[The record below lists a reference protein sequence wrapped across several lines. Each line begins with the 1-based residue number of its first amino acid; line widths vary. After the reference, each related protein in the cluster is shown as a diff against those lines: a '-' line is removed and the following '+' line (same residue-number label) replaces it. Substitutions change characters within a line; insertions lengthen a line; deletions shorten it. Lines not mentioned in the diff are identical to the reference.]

1 MTGIFMNETTVV
13 EYGEKQLNE
22 PIMVVG
28 LPGIGLIGKLVAEH
42 LIGELKAE
50 KIMEIFSPCLPPQVN
65 VNPDGTVKLVSNEV
79 YAWKGDGKTSDLLI
93 LVGDYQSVTNEGHY
107 ELAGIYLDIA
117 DKFKVKR
124 IYTLGGYG
132 TGKLIDVPHVLYA
145 TNKPE
150 ILEEIKSYGAIFNEG
165 ELSGGIIG
173 ASGLILGLG
182 ELRGKEAV
190 CFMGETSGYLVDP
203 KSAQAVLAVLCKAL
217 NLTVDTKELEARA
230 QEIEKIITK
239 IKELE
244 QQQQPAPGRKDF
256 TAEDK
261 YIV

>member
-1 MTGIFMNETTVV
+1 MNETTVV
-13 EYGEKQLNE
+13 EYGERALSE
-22 PIMVVG
+22 PVMVVG

-42 LIGELKAE
+42 IISELKAE
-50 KIMEIFSPCLPPQVN
+50 KIMEIFSPSFPPQVN
-65 VNPDGTVKLVSNEV
+65 VNPDGTIKLVSNEI
-79 YAWKGDGKTSDLLI
+79 YACSGNGQTPDLLI
-93 LVGDYQSVTNEGHY
+93 LVGDFQSVTNEGHY

-117 DKFKVKR
+117 ERFKSKR

-145 TNKPE
+145 TNKAD
-150 ILEEIKSYGAIFNEG
+150 IIEEVKSYGAIFNEG

-182 ELRGKEAV
+182 ELRGIEAV
-190 CFMGETSGYLVDP
+190 CLMGETSGYLVDP
-203 KSAQAVLAVLCKAL
+203 KSAQAVLTVLSKAL
-217 NLTVDTKELEARA
+217 NLTIDMAELEARA

-244 QQQQPAPGRKDF
+244 QQQPPGPKDF

>member
-1 MTGIFMNETTVV
+1 MNETTVV
-13 EYGEKQLNE
+13 EYGEKALSE
-22 PIMVVG
+22 PVMIVG

-42 LIGELKAE
+42 LISELKAE
-50 KIMEIFSPCLPPQVN
+50 KIMEIFSPSFPPQVN
-65 VNPDGTVKLVSNEV
+65 VNADGTVKLVSNEV
-79 YAWKGDGKTSDLLI
+79 FAWKGNDKTPDLLLLI
-93 LVGDYQSVTNEGHY
+93 GDYQSVTNEGHY

-117 DKFKVKR
+117 EKFKTKR

-145 TNKPE
+145 VNKPE
-150 ILEEIKSYGAIFNEG
+150 VVEEVKSYGAIFNDG
-165 ELSGGIIG
+165 ELTGGIIG

-182 ELRGKEAV
+182 ELRGIEAV

-203 KSAQAVLAVLCKAL
+203 KSAQAVLAVLAKAL
-217 NLTVDTKELEARA
+217 NLNVDMKELEARA

-244 QQQQPAPGRKDF
+244 QQQQPVTGPKDF

>member
-1 MTGIFMNETTVV
+1 MNETTVV
-13 EYGEKQLNE
+13 EYGEKALDR
-22 PIMVVG
+22 PVMVVG

-42 LIGELKAE
+42 LISELKAE
-50 KIMEIFSPCLPPQVN
+50 KIMEIFSPQFPPQVN
-65 VNPDGTVKLVSNEV
+65 VNPDGTIKLVSNEV
-79 YAWKGDGKTSDLLI
+79 YAWKGDEKTADLLVLI
-93 LVGDYQSVTNEGHY
+93 GDSQSVTNEGHY

-117 DKFKVKR
+117 EKFKARR

-132 TGKLIDVPHVLYA
+132 TGKLIDIPHVLYA
-145 TNKPE
+145 TNMADIIDE
-150 ILEEIKSYGAIFNEG
+150 VKSYGAIFNEG

-182 ELRGKEAV
+182 ELRGIEAV
-190 CFMGETSGYLVDP
+190 CLMGETSGYLVDP
-203 KSAQAVLAVLCKAL
+203 KSAQAVLGVLSKAL
-217 NLTVDTKELEARA
+217 SLTVDTKELEARA
-230 QEIEKIITK
+230 AEIEKIITR

-244 QQQQPAPGRKDF
+244 QQQQPGPKEF

>member
-1 MTGIFMNETTVV
+1 MNETTVV
-13 EYGEKQLNE
+13 EYGEKALDS
-22 PIMVVG
+22 PVMIVG

-50 KIMEIFSPCLPPQVN
+50 KVMEIFSPSLPPQVN
-65 VNPDGTVKLVSNEV
+65 VNPDGTTKLVSNEV
-79 YAWKGDGKTSDLLI
+79 YAWKSDGSSPDLLL

-107 ELAGIYLDIA
+107 ELAGIYLDVA
-117 DKFKVKR
+117 EKFKVKR
-124 IYTLGGYG
+124 VYTLGGYG

-145 TNKPE
+145 TNKADV
-150 ILEEIKSYGAIFNEG
+150 IEEVKSYGAIFNEG

-182 ELRGKEAV
+182 ELRGIEAI
-190 CFMGETSGYLVDP
+190 CLMGETSGYLVDP

-217 NLTVDTKELEARA
+217 NLTVDMKELEARA

-239 IKELE
+239 IKEME
-244 QQQQPAPGRKDF
+244 QQQQPGPRDF

>member
-1 MTGIFMNETTVV
+1 MNETTVV
-13 EYGEKQLNE
+13 EYGEKALNE
-22 PIMVVG
+22 PVMIVG

-50 KIMEIFSPCLPPQVN
+50 KIMEIFSPNFPPQVN
-65 VNPDGTVKLVSNEV
+65 VNPDGTIKLVSNEV
-79 YAWKGDGKTSDLLI
+79 YAWSGNDKTPDLLI
-93 LVGDYQSVTNEGHY
+93 LVGDYQSVTNDGHY

-117 DKFKVKR
+117 EKFKARR

-145 TNKPE
+145 TNKAE
-150 ILEEIKSYGAIFNEG
+150 VVEEIKSYGAMFSEG

-182 ELRGKEAV
+182 ELRGIEAV

-203 KSAQAVLAVLCKAL
+203 KSAQAVLGVLCKAL

-230 QEIEKIITK
+230 AEIEKIITK
-239 IKELE
+239 IKEME
-244 QQQQPAPGRKDF
+244 QQQQPGPKEF

>member
-1 MTGIFMNETTVV
+1 MNETTVV
-13 EYGEKQLNE
+13 EYGEKALDR
-22 PIMVVG
+22 PVMIVG

-50 KIMEIFSPCLPPQVN
+50 KIMEIFSPHFPPQVN
-65 VNPDGTVKLVSNEV
+65 VNPDGTTKLVSNEI
-79 YAWKGDGKTSDLLI
+79 YAWKGDEKTPDLLL
-93 LVGDYQSVTNEGHY
+93 LVGDYQSVTNDGHY

-117 DKFKVKR
+117 EKFKARRV
-124 IYTLGGYG
+124 YTLGGYG
-132 TGKLIDVPHVLYA
+132 TGKLIDLPHILYA
-145 TNKPE
+145 TNKAD
-150 ILEEIKSYGAIFNEG
+150 IIEEVKSYGAIFNEG

-182 ELRGKEAV
+182 ELRGIEAV
-190 CFMGETSGYLVDP
+190 CLMGETSGYLVDP
-203 KSAQAVLAVLCKAL
+203 KSAQAVLGVLTKAL

-230 QEIEKIITK
+230 AEIEKIVTK

-244 QQQQPAPGRKDF
+244 QQQQPTGPKDF

>member
-1 MTGIFMNETTVV
+1 MNETTVV
-13 EYGEKQLNE
+13 EYSEKHLEN
-22 PIMVVG
+22 PIMIVG

-42 LIGELKAE
+42 LIDELKAE
-50 KIMEIFSPCLPPQVN
+50 KVMEIFSPCLPPQVN
-65 VNPDGTVKLVSNEV
+65 VNADGTTKLVSNEV
-79 YAWKGDGKTSDLLI
+79 YTWKGDGKTPDLVL

-117 DKFKVKR
+117 EKFKAGR

-132 TGKLIDVPHVLYA
+132 TGKLIDTPHVLYA
-145 TNKPE
+145 TNTSK
-150 ILEEIKSYGAIFNEG
+150 ILEEVKTYGATFNEG

-182 ELRGKEAV
+182 ELRGIEAV

-217 NLTVDTKELEARA
+217 NLQVDTKELEARA

-244 QQQQPAPGRKDF
+244 QQQQPAPPGPRDF

>member
-1 MTGIFMNETTVV
+1 MNETTVV
-13 EYGEKQLNE
+13 EYGEKALDS
-22 PIMVVG
+22 PVMIVG
-28 LPGIGLIGKLVAEH
+28 LPGIGLNGKLVAEH

-50 KIMEIFSPCLPPQVN
+50 KVMEIFSPSLPPQVN
-65 VNPDGTVKLVSNEV
+65 VNPDGTTKLVSNEV
-79 YAWKGDGKTSDLLI
+79 YAWKSDGSSPDLLL

-107 ELAGIYLDIA
+107 ELAGIYLDVA
-117 DKFKVKR
+117 EKFKVKR
-124 IYTLGGYG
+124 VYTLGGYG

-145 TNKPE
+145 TNKADV
-150 ILEEIKSYGAIFNEG
+150 IEEVKSYGAIFNEG

-182 ELRGKEAV
+182 ELRGIEAI
-190 CFMGETSGYLVDP
+190 CLMGETSGYLVDP
-203 KSAQAVLAVLCKAL
+203 KSAQAVLAVLCRAL
-217 NLTVDTKELEARA
+217 NLTVDMKELEARA

-239 IKELE
+239 IKEME
-244 QQQQPAPGRKDF
+244 QQQQPGPRDF

>member
-1 MTGIFMNETTVV
+1 MNETTVV
-13 EYGEKQLNE
+13 EYSEKHLE
-22 PIMVVG
+22 SPVMIVG

-42 LIGELKAE
+42 LIDELKAE

-65 VNPDGTVKLVSNEV
+65 VNTDGTTKLVSNEV
-79 YAWKGDGKTSDLLI
+79 YAWKGDGKTPDLLL

-117 DKFKVKR
+117 DRFKTKR

-132 TGKLIDVPHVLYA
+132 TGKIIEQPHVLYA
-145 TNKPE
+145 TNTAK
-150 ILEEIKSYGAIFNEG
+150 ILEEVKSYGATFNEG

-182 ELRGKEAV
+182 ELRGIEAV

-203 KSAQAVLAVLCKAL
+203 KSAQAVLAILCKAL

-244 QQQQPAPGRKDF
+244 QQQQPAPTGPRDF

>member
-1 MTGIFMNETTVV
+1 
-13 EYGEKQLNE
+13 
-22 PIMVVG
+22 
-28 LPGIGLIGKLVAEH
+28 
-42 LIGELKAE
+42 
-50 KIMEIFSPCLPPQVN
+50 MEIFSPCFPPQVN
-65 VNPDGTVKLVSNEV
+65 VNPDGTTKLVSNEV
-79 YAWKGDGKTSDLLI
+79 YAWKGDGKTPDLIL

-117 DKFKVKR
+117 DNS
-124 IYTLGGYG
+124 
-132 TGKLIDVPHVLYA
+132 KLSEYILWAA
-145 TNKPE
+145 TAPASSSNCRMCCTRRTRRRSWRRS
-150 ILEEIKSYGAIFNEG
+150 KSYGATFNEG

-182 ELRGKEAV
+182 ELSGIEAV

-203 KSAQAVLAVLCKAL
+203 KSAQAVLAVLVKAL

-244 QQQQPAPGRKDF
+244 QQQQPRRQGRRDF

>member
-1 MTGIFMNETTVV
+1 MNETTVV
-13 EYGEKQLNE
+13 EYGEKALSE
-22 PIMVVG
+22 PVMIVG

-50 KIMEIFSPCLPPQVN
+50 KIIEIFSPSFPPQVN
-65 VNPDGTVKLVSNEV
+65 VNPDGTIKLVSNEV
-79 YAWKGDGKTSDLLI
+79 FAWKGDEKTPDLVL

-117 DKFKVKR
+117 EKFKARRV
-124 IYTLGGYG
+124 YTLGGYG

-145 TNKPE
+145 TNKAE
-150 ILEEIKSYGAIFNEG
+150 IVEEVKSYGAIFNEG

-182 ELRGKEAV
+182 ELRGIEAV
-190 CFMGETSGYLVDP
+190 CLMGETSGYLVDP
-203 KSAQAVLAVLCKAL
+203 KSAQAVLAVLAKAL
-217 NLTVDTKELEARA
+217 NLTVDMKELEARA
-230 QEIEKIITK
+230 AEIEKIITK

-244 QQQQPAPGRKDF
+244 QQQQPQPGPRDF

-261 YIV
+261 YII

>member
-1 MTGIFMNETTVV
+1 MV
-13 EYGEKQLNE
+13 EYGEKDLTE
-22 PIMVVG
+22 PIMIVG

-42 LIGELKAE
+42 LISELKAE
-50 KIMEIFSPCLPPQVN
+50 KVMEIFSPSFPPQVN
-65 VNPDGTVKLVSNEV
+65 VNPDGTIKLVSNEV
-79 YAWKGDGKTSDLLI
+79 YAWKGNEKTPDLLI

-145 TNKPE
+145 TNKAD
-150 ILEEIKSYGAIFNEG
+150 IIDEIKSYGAMFNEG

-182 ELRGKEAV
+182 ELRGIEAI

-203 KSAQAVLAVLCKAL
+203 KSAQAVLTVLSRSL
-217 NLTVDTKELEARA
+217 NLEVDMKELEARA

-244 QQQQPAPGRKDF
+244 QQQQQPGPKDF

>member
-1 MTGIFMNETTVV
+1 MNETTVV
-13 EYGEKQLNE
+13 EYGEKDLDR
-22 PIMVVG
+22 PVMVVG

-42 LIGELKAE
+42 MIGELKAE
-50 KIMEIFSPCLPPQVN
+50 KIMEIFSPHFPPQVN
-65 VNPDGTVKLVSNEV
+65 VNPDGTIRLVSNEV
-79 YAWKGDGKTSDLLI
+79 YAVKGAGESPDLLI
-93 LVGDYQSVTNEGHY
+93 LVGDYQSVTNDGHY

-117 DKFKVKR
+117 DKFKARR

-145 TNKPE
+145 TNKADV
-150 ILEEIKSYGAIFNEG
+150 IEEVKSYGALFSDG

-182 ELRGKEAV
+182 ELRGMEAV
-190 CFMGETSGYLVDP
+190 CLMGETSGYLVDP
-203 KSAQAVLAVLCKAL
+203 KSAQAVLGVLSKAL
-217 NLTVDTKELEARA
+217 GISVDTKELEARA
-230 QEIEKIITK
+230 AEIEKIITR
-239 IKELE
+239 IRELE
-244 QQQQPAPGRKDF
+244 QQQHPGPKDF

>member
-1 MTGIFMNETTVV
+1 MNETTVV
-13 EYGEKQLNE
+13 EYGEKALSE

-42 LIGELKAE
+42 IISELKAE
-50 KIMEIFSPCLPPQVN
+50 KIMEIFSPSFPPQVN
-65 VNPDGTVKLVSNEV
+65 VNPDGTIKLVSNEI
-79 YAWKGDGKTSDLLI
+79 YACNGNGQSPDLLI
-93 LVGDYQSVTNEGHY
+93 LVGDFQSVTNEGHY
-107 ELAGIYLDIA
+107 ELAGIYLDVA
-117 DKFKVKR
+117 EKFKAKR

-145 TNKPE
+145 TNKAD
-150 ILEEIKSYGAIFNEG
+150 IIEEVKSYGAIFNEG

-182 ELRGKEAV
+182 ELRGIEAV

-203 KSAQAVLAVLCKAL
+203 KSAQAVLTVLSKAL
-217 NLTVDTKELEARA
+217 NLTIDMKELEARA

-244 QQQQPAPGRKDF
+244 QQQPPGPKDF